1 MSDTATDNGK
11 TPFIAWYLAVLF
23 GIFFV
28 LSFVDRQ
35 IIAVLIPYIKED
47 LNLTD
52 LQLSYIGGLSFVIFY
67 TLMGIPIGR
76 MVDIFNRK
84 YILFIGILIWTSATA
99 VCSLAGTYWH
109 LLVLRMGVG
118 IGEATLAPCSFSI
131 LADVFPRKRLATAIG
146 ICTTGAAIGLGLAY
160 LGGALV
166 LDWTA
171 TYLAN
176 DDGTVS
182 IPLLGDLSP
191 WRFVLLV
198 VGVPGIVLAFLIFT
212 FKEPVR
218 KNLVAPTTP
227 GAVPENKIPSI
238 KEVLIYA
245 RTHWRAYLF
254 IYLATGFVSLSVYAG
269 GFWDIVM
276 MDRVF
281 DWPPAQAGIY
291 YGLLTIVGQMMG
303 NLGGGYFADYL
314 SIKRGKDSKIVV
326 VTLGAFA
333 CMWFSLFYPLMPNEH
348 LSLALI
354 IPAVLLK
361 SVPYGVIGAAIQ
373 VMTPARMRGQMTALY
388 YLVISLIGMAI
399 GPTAVAFLTEQVF
412 ENLYMVGF
420 SIAITGAVAQM
431 LAFIFYFLALKPYQ
445 LAIAAIDESE
455 REE

>member
-1 MSDTATDNGK
+1 MDNNNNANRK
-11 TPFIAWYLAVLF
+11 PLFIAWYLAVLF
-23 GIFFV
+23 GVFFI

-35 IIAVLIPYIKED
+35 IIAVLVPYIKEE
-47 LNLTD
+47 LALTD

-67 TLMGIPIGR
+67 TTLGIPIGR
-76 MVDIFNRK
+76 MVDIYNRK
-84 YILFIGILIWTSATA
+84 YILLAGILIWTSATSL
-99 VCSLAGTYWH
+99 CSLASQYWH

-131 LADVFPRKRLATAIG
+131 LADVFPRERLATAIG

-166 LDWTA
+166 LDWTN
-171 TYLAN
+171 THLIN
-176 DDGTVS
+176 EGGTVS
-182 IPLLGDLSP
+182 IPLLGDLTP
-191 WRFVLLV
+191 WRFVFLV
-198 VGVPGIVLAFLIFT
+198 VGVPGILLAMLLFT
-212 FKEPVR
+212 FKEPQR
-218 KNLVAPTTP
+218 KAPV
-227 GAVPENKIPSI
+227 GQAAIGGGNPENAIPTI
-238 KEVLIYA
+238 REVIGYA
-245 RTHWRAYLF
+245 QVHWQAFLF

-276 MDRVF
+276 MDRVYG
-281 DWPPAQAGIY
+281 WPPAQAGIY
-291 YGLLTIVGQMMG
+291 YGILTIVGQMMG

-333 CMWFSLFYPLMPNEH
+333 CMWFSLFYPLMPNEK

-373 VMTPARMRGQMTALY
+373 IMSPARMRGQLTALY

-399 GPTAVAFLTEQVF
+399 GPTAVAFLTERVF
-412 ENLYMVGF
+412 ESLYMVGF
-420 SIAITGAVAQM
+420 SIAIIGAASQL
-431 LAFIFYFLALKPYQ
+431 LAFVFYFLALKPYQ
-445 LAIAAIDESE
+445 RAIAAVTQ
-455 REE
+455 